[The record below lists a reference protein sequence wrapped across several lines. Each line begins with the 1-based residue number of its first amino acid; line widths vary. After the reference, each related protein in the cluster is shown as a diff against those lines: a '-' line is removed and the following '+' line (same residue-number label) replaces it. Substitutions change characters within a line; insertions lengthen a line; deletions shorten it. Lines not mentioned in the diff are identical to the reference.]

1 MVYQNYNSEKQIS
14 IFNATA
20 DTIAKLNKLFDDV
33 IEESRK
39 GQILKWYHTLN
50 NIYRILESTM
60 DKVEQEKREKYKK
73 ELEGTDKEIKNIL
86 QEAYMAR
93 KKGKPAKGTMCKI
106 KTQLEKK
113 ELTLRRIRE
122 DVGLGLSFKGTDDD
136 EMD

>member
-39 GQILKWYHTLN
+39 GEILKWYHTLE

-60 DKVEQEKREKYKK
+60 DKVEEKKREKYNN
-73 ELEGTDKEIKNIL
+73 ELEETDKEIKKIL
-86 QEAYMAR
+86 REAYIAR
-93 KKGKPAKGTMCKI
+93 KQGKTAKGTMYRI